1 MLWLCHDDSTINIVM
16 VIIIIIIIML
26 TVGYTYHELLHGVDH
41 DTQEKIHN
49 REEKS
54 IHPQQLYN

>member
-1 MLWLCHDDSTINIVM
+1 M
-16 VIIIIIIIML
+16 VIIIIIIIIML